1 MAFHRTILR
10 SFLAGLVPLLVLAAL
25 PERVQAWALNADY
38 RQLDA
43 RGANDFEF
51 LFQGDITGQT
61 LTGGLS
67 SLTNAFA
74 DPARGVAVNADG
86 NTVVHYS
93 GSNSIAQDRN
103 TDRHFGVF
111 GNGTKPVLLGVAWSY
126 ATSPTRRPTPSL
138 NMRFAFVP
146 SSTEL
151 TVTVSNPGTE
161 TVRLGEAGFLF
172 TSTELALEELNRT
185 SLPPSAFSSLSL
197 LDGDYLP
204 DASRSFTLTGA
215 NPYDFITTY
224 GTVSFAGASAGN
236 DYDLTGGM
244 WTEVSLASVAVPEP
258 STTVLVLVGLL
269 GLGRFARRRPAPRQP
284 SRAWR
289 LLAASVAGAV
299 LVPLSAQANG
309 FVFTLAD
316 PPAGDTS
323 GRPFID
329 LTATVNGSPVTIK
342 ALIDTGAGGSANIKF
357 DTGAAIVPSLTGGT
371 PQTFRGVGGDVAG
384 SRNADVPAAAA
395 LGFSVAPVA
404 APGNSVQVPAL
415 PAKADTLPLPR
426 PGGATIPDTYL
437 TANFGS
443 ITRVEGPGGKY
454 LAVVTKDQVNT
465 AARRTT
471 ADIANFLAFPTPI
484 QVNQDGRPIG
494 TRSNGIAPL
503 PPRPVQQ
510 NEELSYGGFTLP
522 LGIAS
527 LGGTSLTDIP
537 FLIASGMA
545 STLIS
550 QELAIALGLD
560 PSILPSGQFTGQTG
574 SVFSAPQASVEI
586 RLFSDPGFTSF
597 IVPVGILA
605 PSLDPFQDNFLG
617 SDILGQLPYWE
628 IETNQDNSAGIFF
641 AAATTLRAVPEPG
654 GLAFAGP
661 LLVGV
666 LLLRKHSA
674 ARRRG

>member
-1 MAFHRTILR
+1 MTADF
-10 SFLAGLVPLLVLAAL
+10 AARYG
-25 PERVQAWALNADY
+25 PWAL
-38 RQLDA
+38 
-43 RGANDFEF
+43 
-51 LFQGDITGQT
+51 I
-61 LTGGLS
+61 
-67 SLTNAFA
+67 
-74 DPARGVAVNADG
+74 
-86 NTVVHYS
+86 
-93 GSNSIAQDRN
+93 
-103 TDRHFGVF
+103 
-111 GNGTKPVLLGVAWSY
+111 
-126 ATSPTRRPTPSL
+126 
-138 NMRFAFVP
+138 
-146 SSTEL
+146 
-151 TVTVSNPGTE
+151 
-161 TVRLGEAGFLF
+161 
-172 TSTELALEELNRT
+172 
-185 SLPPSAFSSLSL
+185 
-197 LDGDYLP
+197 
-204 DASRSFTLTGA
+204 
-215 NPYDFITTY
+215 
-224 GTVSFAGASAGN
+224 AGASDGVGAAFAEALAQRGLDVVLLARRQAALDQVAAGIA
-236 DYDLTGGM
+236 DRTGAQTRTLAIDLTDP
-244 WTEVSLASVAVPEP
+244 EASVAIAAATDDLEIGFLVYCAGADPDFAPFLSQPVGAAEAMVRRNCLVPVQLCHHFAAP
-258 STTVLVLVGLL
+258 MAQRGRGAVVLFGSGAGLAGGPNMVAYGASKAFDMVFAEALWAELSDQGVDVVGLIL
-269 GLGRFARRRPAPRQP
+269 GKTDTPA
-284 SRAWR
+284 
-289 LLAASVAGAV
+289 LDVAALFDHVKK
-299 LVPLSAQANG
+299 NG
-309 FVFTLAD
+309 
-316 PPAGDTS
+316 
-323 GRPFID
+323 
-329 LTATVNGSPVTIK
+329 TVRG
-342 ALIDTGAGGSANIKF
+342 F
-357 DTGAAIVPSLTGGT
+357 TGGT

-426 PGGATIPDTYL
+426 PGGATIPDTYP

-527 LGGTSLTDIP
+527 LGGTSLTGIP

-641 AAATTLRAVPEPG
+641 AAATTVQAVPEPD
-654 GLAFAGP
+654 GLALAGP

-666 LLLRKHSA
+666 LLLRKKSSRISA
-674 ARRRG
+674 LNGMARAPASAGTPRPERSTVARGDFQQM